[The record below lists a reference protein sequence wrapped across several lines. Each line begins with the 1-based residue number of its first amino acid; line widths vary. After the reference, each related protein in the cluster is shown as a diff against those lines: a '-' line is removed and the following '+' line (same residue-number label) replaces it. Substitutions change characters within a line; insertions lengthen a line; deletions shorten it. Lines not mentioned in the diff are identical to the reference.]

1 MAVCDIVN
9 IENKPVGTIELMSE
23 VFELGYRPSL
33 ISEIVHWQRAKK
45 RAGTQSAKTR
55 GEVHGTTKK
64 PFKQK
69 GTGSARQGDK
79 KSPHMRGGG
88 VAFAPKPRDYGYAM
102 PAAKK
107 RLALGVALSARLRDK
122 QLKIVDS
129 LVFEAKTKMACQV
142 LRQLETENVLIVD
155 VENQD
160 LKRSTRNLVKAK
172 YLHVDGINVFDILK
186 YRDLIISTGAVKA
199 LQERL
204 TGEVSAEVE

>member
-33 ISEIVHWQRAKK
+33 IAEIVHWQRAKR

-55 GEVHGTTKK
+55 GEVHGTAKK

-107 RLALGVALSARLRDK
+107 RLALAVALSARFRDNH
-122 QLKIVDS
+122 LTVVDS
-129 LVFEAKTKMACQV
+129 LAFEAKTKKACQV
-142 LRQLETENVLIVD
+142 LKQLDAENVLIVD
-155 VENQD
+155 LENQD
-160 LKRSTRNLVKAK
+160 LKRSTRNLQKAK

-186 YRDLIISTGAVKA
+186 HRELIISASAVQA

-204 TGEVSAEVE
+204 TGEVGAEVK